1 MIGSRRGERASGQ
14 VTPLV
19 AAALVVAAVAAT
31 GVGAIG
37 RNVVDAAA
45 AAAAADA
52 AALAGAAAG
61 PAEAR
66 RIAAV
71 NGVEVVQVRVHGDQV
86 QIVVRRGTS
95 TAVATA
101 ERYGVDSIAP
111 VH

>member
-1 MIGSRRGERASGQ
+1 MRRPPSIRRDAGQ

-19 AAALVVAAVAAT
+19 AAGLVVATVVT
-31 GVGAIG
+31 TVVGTIG
-37 RNVVDAAA
+37 RHAVDAAVA
-45 AAAAADA
+45 DAGADA

-66 RIAAV
+66 RIAAA
-71 NGVEVVQVRVHGDQV
+71 NGVDVVEVRVHGDQV
-86 QIVVRRGTS
+86 QVVVRRGTS

-101 ERYGVDSIAP
+101 ERYGIDPTDS